1 MTGGTRPRR
10 SRRSPSSTS
19 SASSRSSRP
28 RKTRSWP
35 SDGGAR
41 SLSHAAARRRHHG
54 RQRPLGA
61 ATRHLAPPRTPGR
74 QGLGPGRR
82 RDEPPARHPVS
93 LAVRLLERELGPP
106 PPGGPPPDVAAPS
119 LPRDGAREDDAAPDP
134 AARGRK
140 PAPPASRRAR

>member
-41 SLSHAAARRRHHG
+41 PLSHAAARRRHHG

-61 ATRHLAPPRTPGR
+61 AARPRAPRAIARRVRRGELRPEQITSAVVGRHLGTAGIPDPDLLIRTSG
-74 QGLGPGRR
+74 
-82 RDEPPARHPVS
+82 EM
-93 LAVRLLERELGPP
+93 RLSNFFLWQIAYTEIYVTDTLWPDFREREFLQ
-106 PPGGPPPDVAAPS
+106 ALA
-119 LPRDGAREDDAAPDP
+119 
-134 AARGRK
+134 
-140 PAPPASRRAR
+140 